1 VRDSLEGT
9 LKRNDRSIQL
19 LPREFRLLAYMM
31 CYRDQMLSRPMLLQE
46 VWNHKSD
53 PKPNIVDVYMGRLRR
68 KVDEPQERLVIRN
81 ARGVGFILSAPT

>member
-1 VRDSLEGT
+1 
-9 LKRNDRSIQL
+9 
-19 LPREFRLLAYMM
+19 
-31 CYRDQMLSRPMLLQE
+31 MLSRPMLLQE